1 MSVLLALGIVTIL
14 ILIGFLWGSIDVK
27 KYKRDY
33 KFESTDFINRFEND
47 AWTLRWHH
55 DDWLVQKN
63 HEFLEK
69 LIF

>member
-55 DDWLVQKN
+55 DD
-63 HEFLEK
+63 
-69 LIF
+69 